1 MASLALLAGA
11 GIKETIKA
19 EVNQI
24 VAAIPDILAIIIIL
38 SVGYFIG
45 AVVGNAVNRIVESVV
60 EKPLRRTA
68 VGRKYDEL
76 GIDLS
81 NLTGAIVK
89 TYIFVI
95 ALILS
100 LPYMH
105 IAGPAYQV
113 IESIV
118 YYLPKLLGGI
128 VVLVY
133 GSLLSMALA
142 GFIGQSLSTG
152 AEHEEDKPVVS
163 MLSNAILVGLIA
175 VFITIALNLME
186 IGGSLIYTLIL
197 GIVVIGLGAIITNAM
212 FRSLEKYESFQ
223 DYIGY
228 GKFLLYTIF
237 VLTGVAAIFQAYPG
251 TIAVLTRLAWG
262 VAIAFGIMLIPL
274 VYKLAKEMVKSK

>member
-1 MASLALLAGA
+1 MPGVVLLASE

-19 EVNQI
+19 VVNDI

-45 AVVGNAVNRIVESVV
+45 SVVGGAVNRIVDSVV
-60 EKPLRRTA
+60 EKPLRRTSI
-68 VGRKYDEL
+68 GRRYEEL

-89 TYIFVI
+89 TYVFVI

-105 IAGPAYQV
+105 IAGPAYDV
-113 IESIV
+113 IASIV

-142 GFIGQSLSTG
+142 GFIGETLKTG
-152 AEHEEDKPVVS
+152 TEHEDDKSVVS

-175 VFITIALNLME
+175 VFITLALNLME

-197 GIVVIGLGAIITNAM
+197 GIVIMGLGAIITNAM
-212 FRSLEKYESFQ
+212 FRSLEKYESFK

-274 VYKLAKEMVKSK
+274 VYKLAKSLAK